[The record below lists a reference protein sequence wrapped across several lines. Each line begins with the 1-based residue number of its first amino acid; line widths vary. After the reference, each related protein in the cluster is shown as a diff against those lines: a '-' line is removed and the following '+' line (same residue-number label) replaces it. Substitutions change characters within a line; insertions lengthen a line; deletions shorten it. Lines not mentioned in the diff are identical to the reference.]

1 MNIGETLQRLRKRKG
16 LSQLTVSQN
25 ANISRTHLSQIENG
39 ESNPTLETL
48 DSIGKALN
56 IPFPILSFLSLDIN
70 SIPESKR
77 EGYLE
82 IEPAIKAMIEEYF
95 FKD

>member
-48 DSIGKALN
+48 DNIGKALN